1 MIRDD
6 KPDEERIQKTLKTDA
21 LGRNDDLGR
30 FIGLINSAKNNTVVS
45 IDGPWGSGKT
55 YFVKQIE
62 YLSLHGV
69 ENFSNI
75 DESVIDEFQNNYA
88 VVYYNAWENDQH
100 TDPLQ
105 SLLANLIND
114 VWGWRERTSDRVVQI
129 GEGFVKSV
137 AKVVTGGLYDSKE
150 IEDADSIQKLVKS
163 IHTVDE
169 RKKAID
175 DILDTFSKIIGK
187 KILVIVDELDRCRP
201 DFAVKLL
208 ETIKHFYNNDN
219 LVFVLATNNVQLSH
233 TIRKVYGYDFDGIG
247 YLNKFYDL
255 IFNLPAIDKEKYI
268 AYLGQNVRSNYW
280 KDRAPISV
288 IIHLDM
294 SMREINRYYSSMS
307 LIQGY
312 MESAGTF
319 DSGPDNFVK
328 YILVPLAYGLRV
340 KNFSDYEKLI
350 KGQGESILMSYCKS
364 SDYVPDLMVRIVND
378 DSKNPEEEIKK
389 LYTKINS
396 PTSYSRDDYH
406 IESASQTFKQVT
418 TLMKSTGFIDEKSS
432 ENNEDS
438 QEE

>member
-6 KPDEERIQKTLKTDA
+6 KPDENRIQKTLKTDA
-21 LGRNDDLGR
+21 LGRNDDLSR
-30 FIGLINSAKNNTVVS
+30 FIGLINSASSNTVTSV
-45 IDGPWGSGKT
+45 DGPWGSGKT

-62 YLSLHGV
+62 YMSLHGV
-69 ENFSNI
+69 EDFSNI
-75 DESVIDEFQNNYA
+75 DEAVIEEFQKNYA

-114 VWGWRERTSDRVVQI
+114 VWGWRERTSDRVVQLS
-129 GEGFVKSV
+129 EGFVKSV

-169 RKKAID
+169 RKEAID
-175 DILDTFSKIIGK
+175 DILDTYSESIGK
-187 KILVIVDELDRCRP
+187 KILVIIDELDRCRP

-219 LVFVLATNNVQLSH
+219 LIFVLATNNIQLSH

-255 IFNLPAIDKEKYI
+255 IFNLPTIDREKYI
-268 AYLGQNVRSNYW
+268 AYLGQNVRSSYW
-280 KDRAPISV
+280 KDQAPISV
-288 IIHLDM
+288 IKYLDM

-307 LIQGY
+307 LIQSY
-312 MESAGTF
+312 MESTGNFEGA
-319 DSGPDNFVK
+319 PDHFVK

-340 KNFSDYEKLI
+340 KNFSDYDKLI
-350 KGQGESILMSYCKS
+350 KGRGEDILMGYYKS
-364 SDYVPDLMVRIVND
+364 SDDIPEWMARLLKDS
-378 DSKNPEEEIKK
+378 SKNPEEEMKK

-396 PTSYSRDDYH
+396 PTSYSREDYH
-406 IESASQTFKQVT
+406 IESASQTFKQVI

-432 ENNEDS
+432 ENTEDS